1 MPYPLFE
8 TMITS
13 LVSPETALEWKLLHR
28 FWRMLADTGTPVS
41 PDALALALHCPREQ
55 VLETLRLYPE
65 AEYDPAGNLA
75 GLSFTLHQT
84 RHQLLLGE
92 RTFSGWC
99 APDVLVFPVVLG
111 CTARI
116 VSTCP
121 VTAMSIQLTVTPDHI
136 EDLSPASAA
145 VSIVRD
151 GGMLG
156 KLKEAGC
163 IRQESCDHQFFF
175 TSQQVVAPWVSEHAD
190 FIVFPVEEACQG
202 LREVAR
208 HQQARAA
215 QA

>member
-1 MPYPLFE
+1 MPHPLFE

-13 LVSPETALEWKLLHR
+13 LVSPETAFEWKLLHR

-41 PDALALALHCPREQ
+41 PDALAQALDCPREQ

-111 CTARI
+111 CPARI

-145 VSIVRD
+145 VSIVKD

-163 IRQESCDHQFFF
+163 IRQGSCDHQFFF
-175 TSQQVVAPWVSEHAD
+175 TSQQVVAPWVSAHAD
-190 FIVFPVEEACQG
+190 FIVFPVEEAFQG

-208 HQQARAA
+208 HQQVRAA

>member
-1 MPYPLFE
+1 MIMPHPLFE

-13 LVSPETALEWKLLHR
+13 LVSPETAFEWKLLHC

-41 PDALALALHCPREQ
+41 PDALTQALHCPGEQ

-111 CTARI
+111 YPARI
-116 VSTCP
+116 VS
-121 VTAMSIQLTVTPDHI
+121 
-136 EDLSPASAA
+136 
-145 VSIVRD
+145 
-151 GGMLG
+151 
-156 KLKEAGC
+156 
-163 IRQESCDHQFFF
+163 
-175 TSQQVVAPWVSEHAD
+175 
-190 FIVFPVEEACQG
+190 
-202 LREVAR
+202 
-208 HQQARAA
+208 
-215 QA
+215 